1 MGINE
6 HLLSFVA
13 NNVLASVLGFFLIT
27 VCYFHHID
35 LKNID
40 ALCSA
45 FSDYK
50 KGYPDIERDTIRLSD
65 YSVEST
71 LEEFKREQD
80 IIKSGSL
87 EGKDLAWRKQTEGEI
102 ESICNQRQSSE
113 ISYINY

>member
-1 MGINE
+1 MQR
-6 HLLSFVA
+6 S
-13 NNVLASVLGFFLIT
+13 
-27 VCYFHHID
+27 HHID
-35 LKNID
+35 LKNIK

-50 KGYPDIERDTIRLSD
+50 NGYPDIERDTNRLSD
-65 YSVEST
+65 YSVKSI

-87 EGKDLAWRKQTEGEI
+87 EGKDLAWRKQAEGEI

-113 ISYINY
+113 ISSVDY